1 MRPCYAPNQRLV
13 LGPRDAFSLTAWF
26 SNKSVHDIILMST
39 CTFFLHC
46 LHRVGL
52 GSRMFLETAVPEG
65 RNWPQEWDS
74 RQELGAYAATV
85 KALRAHVPGR
95 DGAWFPAL
103 DESGG
108 HGSGSLEDGASSSSS
123 SAAAAAASG
132 SRNSGGGASS
142 PLREEWHVGQQEWM
156 SSTGELLQP
165 GGMTALVLG
174 DGGGLCGLRSA
185 REAALAT
192 GYFEEVASAT
202 IRRRTGHSDE
212 SRAAGEA
219 AAIEAEEG
227 AALESSGSYNP
238 SYYAGQGGGV
248 RSSESNGKVVLNVG
262 DVQRRSSSGKSRSYP
277 GNRRTEHILVL
288 RRKGTVS

>member
-1 MRPCYAPNQRLV
+1 MFVSVFFTLV
-13 LGPRDAFSLTAWF
+13 
-26 SNKSVHDIILMST
+26 V
-39 CTFFLHC
+39 FFLRC
-46 LHRVGL
+46 TIRVGL

-85 KALRAHVPGR
+85 KALRAQVPGR

-108 HGSGSLEDGASSSSS
+108 HGSGSREDGAHA
-123 SAAAAAASG
+123 SAAAAKSAADDSRNGDNNSG
-132 SRNSGGGASS
+132 SSS
-142 PLREEWHVGQQEWM
+142 PLQEEWHLGQQEWM
-156 SSTGELLQP
+156 SATGELLQP

-202 IRRRTGHSDE
+202 IRRRSCRSDE
-212 SRAAGEA
+212 GGA
-219 AAIEAEEG
+219 AADGAIGDGGG
-227 AALESSGSYNP
+227 AALESPSSSKYSSSGR
-238 SYYAGQGGGV
+238 GGGGGV
-248 RSSESNGKVVLNVG
+248 HSTESNGKVVLNVG
-262 DVQRRSSSGKSRSYP
+262 ETRRRGGGSRSYP

-288 RRKGTVS
+288 RRKGVVS

>member
-1 MRPCYAPNQRLV
+1 M
-13 LGPRDAFSLTAWF
+13 
-26 SNKSVHDIILMST
+26 
-39 CTFFLHC
+39 
-46 LHRVGL
+46 
-52 GSRMFLETAVPEG
+52 PEG

-85 KALRAHVPGR
+85 KALRAQVPGR

-103 DESGG
+103 DESG
-108 HGSGSLEDGASSSSS
+108 SREDAAYSSS
-123 SAAAAAASG
+123 SAAAASR
-132 SRNSGGGASS
+132 SRNSGSGVSS

-156 SSTGELLQP
+156 SATGELLQP

-212 SRAAGEA
+212 SREAGEA
-219 AAIEAEEG
+219 AAIEAGEG
-227 AALESSGSYNP
+227 AALESSSSFNP
-238 SYYAGQGGGV
+238 SYTGQGGGV
-248 RSSESNGKVVLNVG
+248 HSSESNGKVVLNVG
-262 DVQRRSSSGKSRSYP
+262 EVQRRSGSGKSRSYP

-288 RRKGTVS
+288 RRKGAVS